1 MSERPLFHLAFPVTH
16 LEATRA
22 FFVEHFDCKIG
33 RTDARWIDFDF
44 YGHQIT
50 AHLVQAEEVE
60 AGECDAGE
68 GGSSNPVDGDD
79 IPASHFG
86 IILPWDAWHQLR
98 DRLIAKGVAFLLTPK
113 IRFEG
118 QVGEQATMFVRD
130 PSGNAI
136 ELKSFKDP
144 SRVFAT

>member
-1 MSERPLFHLAFPVTH
+1 MGERPLFHLAFPVTD
-16 LEATRA
+16 LAATRA
-22 FFVEHFDCKIG
+22 FFVDVFGCRVG

-44 YGHQIT
+44 FGHQIT
-50 AHLVQAEEVE
+50 AHLVEASEQA
-60 AGECDAGE
+60 
-68 GGSSNPVDGDD
+68 STNPVDGDA

-86 IILPWDAWHQLR
+86 AILGWDDWHALR
-98 DRLIAKGVAFLLTPK
+98 DRLVAMNLPFLLAPK
-113 IRFEG
+113 LRFVGE
-118 QVGEQATMFVRD
+118 VGEQATMFVRD